1 MCSKIKTNKKYLVMI
16 SCILSLVGII
26 LMIIGY
32 SKIQVKLEV
41 TDVFDPI
48 TGNNYSLEKIMER
61 IRENFNTTE
70 AHYFMIVSG
79 LCMGLSCTSSLAV
92 ILIDLFKDDN
102 QKDIFMIQNPLRPN
116 NSV

>member
-1 MCSKIKTNKKYLVMI
+1 MCCNIKTHKKYLIML
-16 SCILSLVGII
+16 SFILSLFGII

-32 SKIQVKLEV
+32 SKIHVKLEI

-70 AHYFMIVSG
+70 THYYMITSG
-79 LCMGLSCTSSLAV
+79 LCMGLSCTSSLLV
-92 ILIDLFKDDN
+92 LVVDIFKDDK
-102 QKDIFMIQNPLRPN
+102 QHDIFMIENPLRPN